1 MDELANKAAEIR
13 KRFDEIT
20 KEWKLLKLPKK
31 AGKRKRSPMLS
42 DMNRE
47 TGSLV
52 VESDVLGR
60 EEEKDVLVKW
70 LLSEDDTTGNGVSVI
85 AVIGMGGL
93 GKTTLAQLVYND
105 QRVKSYFDL
114 TGWVCVSENFHVVS
128 LTEKILQ
135 SFTKVKVHE
144 ELDELQRALQENLQ
158 GKRFLLVLDDVWN
171 DNFCLWEQLKKPLL
185 SAIAGKVIVTTRNHS
200 VARIMQTTRDSLKLN
215 VLPFDVCWS
224 LFKKVTLGG
233 ADRSLRPDLE
243 DIGRRIV
250 EKCKGLPLAAKLIGG
265 ALRNEEDKESWTDI
279 IESEIWKLDDRNIEV
294 SPALQI
300 SYDCMLIQ
308 LKRCFQ
314 YLSLFPKDTSLSSKR
329 IVQLWMPQG
338 IFPLDGDKRAED
350 IGSDYIKR
358 LVERSMLN
366 PEEGSY
372 FSMHDLVHD
381 LAQYVAQD
389 ECLCVIDN
397 NFDRKKLQEIRHLS
411 VNGENI
417 KLCQD
422 KTNFLESDN
431 LFQKLK
437 YIRALDLNYMNIT
450 KLPDSLGNLK
460 LLRYLSIEYT
470 NVRSLPESICNL
482 YNLQILHA
490 ESVYTLPRHIGNLI
504 NLRHLWFSHQVV
516 FLPSGIGN
524 LTNLQTLNHFSV
536 SREEEHCN
544 IGELNSLMKLGGS
557 ISIDNIGEVN
567 NFSNSKFPLKTK
579 KYLDS
584 LELYWYDWFDYADE
598 KKAEWQLEYLE
609 PHVNLKTLEITKY
622 PGIKFVGWVGAS
634 SFTKLIKLILRNCKN
649 CSKLPP
655 LGQLPSLEELEII
668 GMDGVQHVGREFCSM
683 LIPSP
688 SSQGE
693 LNIWKMDD
701 VQHVGSGIS
710 STLEPFSSSYKIA
723 FPSLKLLLFSSM
735 KNWKAWDGIQS
746 GDFPNL
752 HFIEIYECSKL
763 INFPKWPLLP
773 SVKEMSL
780 LGCGALDV
788 SYWVSLTNLKID
800 INSQEHS
807 EWMSKSCFP
816 MLQHLILSIEEVESV
831 RLSQK
836 RIPSLKTLEI
846 RNSPTLRVVAGLKNL
861 TSLNSLIIEACPNLE
876 FKGLPATLEQVKLSR
891 SSLFEKGY
899 KEQQHMPNDLHALY
913 VRADNDN
920 ILLVSLYVDDLIVTG
935 SSPQMIKSFKEA
947 MAKAFDMTDMGLM
960 SYFLGL
966 EVKQGVD
973 GIFMTQEQYAK
984 EVLKRFRMDDC
995 NPVNTPV
1002 DCGTKLSKNDEGKT
1016 VDPTHSDWGGDC
1028 DDRRSTSGF
1037 AFFVG
1042 DTTFSWMSKKQPIV
1056 TLSTCEAEYIAASS
1070 YANEA
1075 ENSALEDQN
1084 TRVCRA
1090 NGILNLQLQDSGLQV
1105 FRGKLFGTFKCCC
1118 CKGVRW
1124 KVEKPKMNL
1133 LEMESELSIV
1143 PTLNVEVIEFRDLCA
1158 VIPDVDSETLS
1169 RLNMLKSEDSW
1180 SALKWISWITA
1191 EYSCIAKYLSFEAE
1205 FDANASLKSELR
1217 SIVFVI
1223 RNEGQ
1228 KFKIAVQK
1236 CRTYVMLIHCIAYAH
1251 ISLLLYMLNNALR
1264 CFGSYAFREEASEL
1278 VETLLQ
1284 NEDKTRTASEMAD
1297 LIYHAMVLLKLKD
1310 VKMEEVLEVLR
1321 KRFSQSGIEEKSSR
1335 KRSSN
1340 QS

>member
-1 MDELANKAAEIR
+1 MLDKAASYINVEEAQAARRKADKPPLVAYRPERRAPQTPDQPLPRARDARPTFQPRQDARPMPRVAAVQVPRPGPWGPRYCTYHRSHTHATNDCFQFAHDSRRAAELGLPLPELAPQVQRMMEEQRNAAGQASRPRAEQEGPSMQPQGHTGEPGEAREAENRGNADIRDIGMISGGPTDGDSGRARKSHEGRLEIHAIGCSQEQAAGLVISFRPSVFEEMQIDASELQPVATSLYGFTDELANKAAEIR

-773 SVKEMSL
+773 SS
-780 LGCGALDV
+780 
-788 SYWVSLTNLKID
+788 
-800 INSQEHS
+800 
-807 EWMSKSCFP
+807 
-816 MLQHLILSIEEVESV
+816 
-831 RLSQK
+831 
-836 RIPSLKTLEI
+836 
-846 RNSPTLRVVAGLKNL
+846 
-861 TSLNSLIIEACPNLE
+861 
-876 FKGLPATLEQVKLSR
+876 
-891 SSLFEKGY
+891 
-899 KEQQHMPNDLHALY
+899 
-913 VRADNDN
+913 
-920 ILLVSLYVDDLIVTG
+920 
-935 SSPQMIKSFKEA
+935 
-947 MAKAFDMTDMGLM
+947 
-960 SYFLGL
+960 
-966 EVKQGVD
+966 
-973 GIFMTQEQYAK
+973 
-984 EVLKRFRMDDC
+984 
-995 NPVNTPV
+995 
-1002 DCGTKLSKNDEGKT
+1002 GT
-1016 VDPTHSDWGGDC
+1016 
-1028 DDRRSTSGF
+1028 
-1037 AFFVG
+1037 
-1042 DTTFSWMSKKQPIV
+1042 
-1056 TLSTCEAEYIAASS
+1056 
-1070 YANEA
+1070 
-1075 ENSALEDQN
+1075 
-1084 TRVCRA
+1084 
-1090 NGILNLQLQDSGLQV
+1090 
-1105 FRGKLFGTFKCCC
+1105 
-1118 CKGVRW
+1118 
-1124 KVEKPKMNL
+1124 
-1133 LEMESELSIV
+1133 
-1143 PTLNVEVIEFRDLCA
+1143 
-1158 VIPDVDSETLS
+1158 
-1169 RLNMLKSEDSW
+1169 
-1180 SALKWISWITA
+1180 
-1191 EYSCIAKYLSFEAE
+1191 
-1205 FDANASLKSELR
+1205 
-1217 SIVFVI
+1217 
-1223 RNEGQ
+1223 
-1228 KFKIAVQK
+1228 
-1236 CRTYVMLIHCIAYAH
+1236 
-1251 ISLLLYMLNNALR
+1251 
-1264 CFGSYAFREEASEL
+1264 
-1278 VETLLQ
+1278 
-1284 NEDKTRTASEMAD
+1284 
-1297 LIYHAMVLLKLKD
+1297 
-1310 VKMEEVLEVLR
+1310 
-1321 KRFSQSGIEEKSSR
+1321 
-1335 KRSSN
+1335 
-1340 QS
+1340 

>member
-1 MDELANKAAEIR
+1 MAGGGGFLSSMFTTMVAKLHSLASPSITSSSSSLPHNNIEREMSKLTETMRRIQAKLDDSEEENHAKSHSEKLWLSELKDVAYDAEDVVEEYEYKVLRSKQLHEHNSGTYEDELANKAAEIR

-31 AGKRKRSPMLS
+31 AGKRKRNPMLS
-42 DMNRE
+42 EMNRE

-70 LLSEDDTTGNGVSVI
+70 LLSDDTTGNGVSVI

-144 ELDELQRALQENLQ
+144 ELDELQRALQEKLQ

-233 ADRSLRPDLE
+233 ADISLRPDLE

-265 ALRNEEDKESWTDI
+265 ALRNDEDKDSWTDI
-279 IESEIWKLDDRNIEV
+279 IESEVWKLDDRNIEV
-294 SPALQI
+294 LPALKI
-300 SYDCMLIQ
+300 SYDCMPIQ

-314 YLSLFPKDTSLSSKR
+314 YLSFFRKDTCLSSKG

-372 FSMHDLVHD
+372 FSMHDLVHY

-389 ECLCVIDN
+389 ECLCVIDD
-397 NFDRKKLQEIRHLS
+397 NFDRRKLQEIRHLS
-411 VNGENI
+411 FDSENI
-417 KLCQD
+417 KMIKDINLQQLKHLRTLLIRNGYWGRVFPRQD
-422 KTNFLESDN
+422 KFFGVLDN

-437 YIRALDLNYMNIT
+437 YIRALGLNHT
-450 KLPDSLGNLK
+450 SVAELPDSLGNLK
-460 LLRYLSIEYT
+460 LLRYLSIENT
-470 NVRSLPESICNL
+470 HVRSLPESICNL

-490 ESVYTLPRHIGNLI
+490 GSVFKLPRHIGNLI
-504 NLRHLWFSHQVV
+504 NLRHLWLSHQID

-524 LTNLQTLNHFSV
+524 LTNLQTLSHFNISH
-536 SREEEHCN
+536 EEEHCN

-557 ISIDNIGEVN
+557 ISIDIIGYVN

-584 LELYWYDWFDYADE
+584 LKLCWYDWFDYADE

-609 PHVNLKTLEITKY
+609 PHVNLKTLKITEY
-622 PGIKFVGWVGAS
+622 PGVKFVGWVGAL
-634 SFTKLIKLILRNCKN
+634 SFTKLTKLVLKDCKN
-649 CSKLPP
+649 CSKLPS
-655 LGQLPSLEELEII
+655 LGQLPSLEELEIA

-688 SSQGE
+688 SSQVE
-693 LNIWKMDD
+693 LNIWQMDG

-710 STLEPFSSSYKIA
+710 SMLEPFSSSYKIA
-723 FPSLKLLLFSSM
+723 FPSLKLLLFSRM

-752 HFIEIYECSKL
+752 HVIEIFKCSKL
-763 INFPKWPLLP
+763 INFPKWSLLP
-773 SVKEMSL
+773 SVKEMVLVS
-780 LGCGALDV
+780 CGALDV
-788 SYWVSLTNLKID
+788 RCWFSLTNLTIG
-800 INSQEHS
+800 ISSQEHS
-807 EWMSKSCFP
+807 EWMSKSYFP
-816 MLQHLILSIEEVESV
+816 ILQHLILLNSKVESV

-846 RNSPTLRVVAGLKNL
+846 SDCPTLRVVAGLKNL
-861 TSLNSLIIEACPNLE
+861 TSLNSLYIEACPNLE
-876 FKGLPATLEQVKLSR
+876 FKGLPATLKQVKLR
-891 SSLFEKGY
+891 RCSLFKKGLN
-899 KEQQHMPNDLHALY
+899 EQQHMPNDL
-913 VRADNDN
+913 VWK
-920 ILLVSLYVDDLIVTG
+920 T
-935 SSPQMIKSFKEA
+935 
-947 MAKAFDMTDMGLM
+947 
-960 SYFLGL
+960 
-966 EVKQGVD
+966 
-973 GIFMTQEQYAK
+973 YA
-984 EVLKRFRMDDC
+984 
-995 NPVNTPV
+995 
-1002 DCGTKLSKNDEGKT
+1002 
-1016 VDPTHSDWGGDC
+1016 
-1028 DDRRSTSGF
+1028 
-1037 AFFVG
+1037 
-1042 DTTFSWMSKKQPIV
+1042 
-1056 TLSTCEAEYIAASS
+1056 
-1070 YANEA
+1070 
-1075 ENSALEDQN
+1075 
-1084 TRVCRA
+1084 
-1090 NGILNLQLQDSGLQV
+1090 
-1105 FRGKLFGTFKCCC
+1105 
-1118 CKGVRW
+1118 
-1124 KVEKPKMNL
+1124 
-1133 LEMESELSIV
+1133 
-1143 PTLNVEVIEFRDLCA
+1143 
-1158 VIPDVDSETLS
+1158 
-1169 RLNMLKSEDSW
+1169 
-1180 SALKWISWITA
+1180 
-1191 EYSCIAKYLSFEAE
+1191 LSFQYTNTF
-1205 FDANASLKSELR
+1205 FDKS
-1217 SIVFVI
+1217 
-1223 RNEGQ
+1223 
-1228 KFKIAVQK
+1228 
-1236 CRTYVMLIHCIAYAH
+1236 
-1251 ISLLLYMLNNALR
+1251 
-1264 CFGSYAFREEASEL
+1264 
-1278 VETLLQ
+1278 
-1284 NEDKTRTASEMAD
+1284 
-1297 LIYHAMVLLKLKD
+1297 
-1310 VKMEEVLEVLR
+1310 
-1321 KRFSQSGIEEKSSR
+1321 
-1335 KRSSN
+1335 
-1340 QS
+1340 